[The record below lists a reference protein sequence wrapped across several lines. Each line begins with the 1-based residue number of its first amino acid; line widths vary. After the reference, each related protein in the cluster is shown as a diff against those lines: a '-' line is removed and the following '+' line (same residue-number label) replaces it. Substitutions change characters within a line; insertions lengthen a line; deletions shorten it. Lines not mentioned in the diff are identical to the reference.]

1 MYRLVSKENKKT
13 AERHDKKFTKLCVE
27 KQIQD
32 GIVENPDKL
41 ITNLSTYELSSN
53 ELEIVKLGLRYDVVT
68 PPVESVILEDIWDQI
83 KNVKV
88 IKND

>member
-41 ITNLSTYELSSN
+41 ITNLSAYELSSN
-53 ELEIVKLGLRYDVVT
+53 ELEIVRLGLR
-68 PPVESVILEDIWDQI
+68 
-83 KNVKV
+83 
-88 IKND
+88 